1 MRRGELRSYSALFS
15 GIEEM
20 LFSLDACCL
29 FTWHVLAIIPL
40 ITGCSG
46 IEALF
51 HSLNSRGRAWCL
63 LVDFLG
69 VLAIHTLPGLWVQ
82 GLAPAYEF
90 PKTSQVASMS
100 ALFPSSQKSKALWA
114 KNTQLMASTRGH
126 PWGTYMQQAVGR
138 VPGATISWRQFAK
151 GRHSLGTVP
160 HFGCWNYQTK
170 LGSTYLHA
178 VKPICWPQVVVKES
192 AMFFAVY
199 HIRSSEQLTL
209 PFV

>member
-1 MRRGELRSYSALFS
+1 MRRGELKSYSALFS
-15 GIEEM
+15 GIEGL

-29 FTWHVLAIIPL
+29 FPWHVLAIIPL
-40 ITGCSG
+40 IKGYAG

-63 LVDFLG
+63 LLDFLG
-69 VLAIHTLPGLWVQ
+69 VLAIHALAGLWVQ
-82 GLAPAYEF
+82 GQTPAHGF
-90 PKTSQVASMS
+90 PKTAQVASVS

-114 KNTQLMASTRGH
+114 KNTPLVASTQGH
-126 PWGTYMQQAVGR
+126 PWGIYAQWPVGQ
-138 VPGATISWRQFAK
+138 VPGATIIWRQFAK
-151 GRHSLGTVP
+151 GRHSSGTVP
-160 HFGCWNYQTK
+160 HFGCPNYQTK
-170 LGSTYLHA
+170 IESTCLHA
-178 VKPICWPQVVVKES
+178 VKPICWPQVVVKDS

>member
-29 FTWHVLAIIPL
+29 FPWHVLAIIPL

-90 PKTSQVASMS
+90 PKTSQVACECLISFITEIKS
-100 ALFPSSQKSKALWA
+100 TVGQEHPVDGQHSGPSL
-114 KNTQLMASTRGH
+114 
-126 PWGTYMQQAVGR
+126 
-138 VPGATISWRQFAK
+138 
-151 GRHSLGTVP
+151 RHL
-160 HFGCWNYQTK
+160 HAAGCWT
-170 LGSTYLHA
+170 G
-178 VKPICWPQVVVKES
+178 P
-192 AMFFAVY
+192 
-199 HIRSSEQLTL
+199 RSHH
-209 PFV
+209 